1 MPGRH
6 GVLSFWGV
14 GPRGGGD
21 SSLRFRGPPDGDVAA
36 RNLLE
41 HRSVM
46 QLICFRCQ
54 SDRAGEGPTCAACG
68 FLLIARATETVKPL
82 PMVAVDELL
91 ERTDETPL
99 PGVSPE
105 PRKAQLLMERR
116 RRRLEAKRR
125 REAEAAEAQRE
136 ADEVARRDRTRRRW
150 FVGEIFAASALAALG
165 VSFALRAFGA
175 LH

>member
-1 MPGRH
+1 
-6 GVLSFWGV
+6 
-14 GPRGGGD
+14 
-21 SSLRFRGPPDGDVAA
+21 
-36 RNLLE
+36 
-41 HRSVM
+41 M

-54 SDRAGEGPTCAACG
+54 TASVGEGSSCTTCG
-68 FLLIARATETVKPL
+68 FPLIATAAEKVTPL
-82 PMVAVDELL
+82 PYLAVAVDELL

-116 RRRLEAKRR
+116 RRRLDAKRR
-125 REAEAAEAQRE
+125 KDAEAAEAAAVE
-136 ADEVARRDRTRRRW
+136 LRDRTRRRW

-165 VSFALRAFGA
+165 ISFALRAFGA